1 MKSHLSF
8 LLLFLIMLTQLMIS
22 GQVPR
27 TISYQGYL
35 TDETGTPVP
44 DGAYWL
50 IFKIYDDE
58 TGGTPLWEETLA
70 SHIPVTDGVFNVYL
84 GRDTNPLNLPFDKQY
99 WLGISIDGN
108 ELTPRTKLTSSA
120 YSLNSDAVDGY
131 NVKSYPTPNTIL
143 PLNSSGKFHSSTI
156 PKIVNMDQSE
166 ENYILIEDDPQILT
180 SITVNNSGE
189 FDIML
194 SANIEAWVEGDGDG
208 RYWFRIEKFIGSP
221 MPHFIG
227 SSIWG
232 PPDRTNYTKSNIAFS
247 GVDSEAGPITYYLR
261 VGTVTPGAKKL
272 EVDKATLNAIWF
284 MR

>member
-1 MKSHLSF
+1 MKRYFTF
-8 LLLFLIMLTQLMIS
+8 LFPLLILLTQLMLT

-44 DGAYWL
+44 NGNYWL

-84 GRDTNPLNLPFDKQY
+84 GRDTNPLDLPFDKQY
-99 WLGISIDGN
+99 WLGISIDGT

-143 PLNSSGKFHSSTI
+143 PLNSGGKFHSSTI
-156 PKIVNMDQSE
+156 PKIVNMAQSKE
-166 ENYILIEDDPQILT
+166 IYIPIENSPQILT
-180 SITVNNSGE
+180 SITVTNSGE

-194 SANIEAWVEGDGDG
+194 SANVDAWVQGDGDG
-208 RYWFRIEKFIGSP
+208 QYWFRISRGGTSD
-221 MPHFIG
+221 FIG

-232 PPDRTNYTKSNIAFS
+232 PPDRTNTTLSNIAFS
-247 GVDSEAGPITYYLR
+247 GVDSGDGPVTYYLS
-261 VGTVTPGAKKL
+261 VGPASSGAKEL
-272 EVDKATLNAIWF
+272 HVDSATLNAIWF